1 MDLEYR
7 LDGPDNAPVLVLSNS
22 LGTLWNLWDAQ
33 FSEWSKQ
40 FRVLRY
46 QTRGH
51 GGSPSGDTPF
61 TLAKL
66 GQDVVGLLDHLNIA
80 RAHFCGIS
88 LGGLT
93 GLWLNRYAPSR
104 FDRLVIAN
112 TAARIGQRDTWLSR
126 AEQVREQGLAGIAA
140 SAAQRWFTEE
150 YIQQR
155 PGIVENFTDQL
166 QQLSSQGYAA
176 CCEALAYADLRNELD
191 AMSRPLLVVAGEQD
205 PVTTVEDAQRIVA
218 HCAQSQ
224 LVTLPASH
232 LSNVEC
238 SVPFCQH
245 VLKFLTE

>member
-1 MDLEYR
+1 MELEYR

-22 LGTLWNLWDAQ
+22 LGTLWNIWDGQ
-33 FSEWSKQ
+33 FSEWSKY

-51 GGSPSGDTPF
+51 GGSSTGETPL
-61 TLAKL
+61 TLAQL
-66 GQDVVGLLDHLNIA
+66 GQDVVALLDHLNIA

-93 GLWLNRYAPSR
+93 GLWLNRYASSR
-104 FDRLVIAN
+104 FDRLVVAN
-112 TAARIGQRDTWLSR
+112 TAARIGQRDAWLTR
-126 AEQVREQGLAGIAA
+126 AAQVRDQGLNALAS
-140 SAAQRWFTEE
+140 SAAQRWFTDE
-150 YIQQR
+150 YIQHR
-155 PGIVENFTDQL
+155 PGIVEKYTDQL
-166 QQLSSQGYAA
+166 QELSPQGYAA
-176 CCEALAYADLRNELD
+176 CCEALAYADLRNELEQ
-191 AMSRPLLVVAGEQD
+191 MSRPLLVIAGEQD
-205 PVTTVEDAQRIVA
+205 PVTTIDDAQRIVS

-238 SVPFCQH
+238 GVPFCQH

>member
-22 LGTLWNLWDAQ
+22 LGTLWNLWDGQ

-51 GGSPSGDTPF
+51 GGSPSRDTPF
-61 TLAKL
+61 TLAQL
-66 GQDVVGLLDHLNIA
+66 GQDVVALLDHLNIA

-104 FDRLVIAN
+104 FDRLIIAN
-112 TAARIGQRDTWLSR
+112 TAARIGQRDTWLTR
-126 AEQVREQGLAGIAA
+126 ADQVRKQGLTGLAA
-140 SAAQRWFTEE
+140 SAAQRWFTEG
-150 YIQQR
+150 YVQQR

-166 QQLSSQGYAA
+166 QQLSPQGYAA

-191 AMSRPLLVVAGEQD
+191 AMSRPLLVIAGEQD
-205 PVTTVEDAQRIVA
+205 PVTTVEDAQRIVS
-218 HCAQSQ
+218 HCTQSQ

>member
-1 MDLEYR
+1 MELEYR

-22 LGTLWNLWDAQ
+22 LGTLWNLWDGQ
-33 FSEWSKQ
+33 FSEWSKH

-51 GGSPSGDTPF
+51 GGSPTGEAPF
-61 TLAKL
+61 TLAQL

-93 GLWLNRYAPSR
+93 GLWLNRYASSR
-104 FDRLVIAN
+104 FDRLVVAN
-112 TAARIGQRDTWLSR
+112 TAARIGQRDAWLVR
-126 AEQVREQGLAGIAA
+126 AAQVREQGLTALAANAA
-140 SAAQRWFTEE
+140 SRWFTDE
-150 YIQQR
+150 YVQQR
-155 PGIVENFTDQL
+155 PGIVENYTDQL
-166 QQLSSQGYAA
+166 QQLSPQGYAA
-176 CCEALAYADLRNELD
+176 CCEALAYADLRNELEE
-191 AMSRPLLVVAGEQD
+191 MSRPLLVIAGEHD
-205 PVTTVEDAQRIVA
+205 PVTTVEDAQRIVS
-218 HCAQSQ
+218 HCAQSH

-245 VLKFLTE
+245 VLNFLTE